1 MAKRSATPLESLE
14 IIQSTLANVRR
25 HLFYSSGPVY
35 RAWAFV
41 WFVGFTLTFFAE
53 AKPWNINVPGEALG
67 FVWAALMGGG
77 GLYTFLFY
85 RRHPVDAEYRRRF
98 ALTWLMAFTLMALT
112 VWSRT
117 AAGLSMNAVD
127 FAVLAVHTLSVIYLV
142 TGAVLLDGLQV
153 GVGLWLGASNVAALQ
168 LGFPEYTLAMGWL
181 LGIGLMVAS
190 FIEDRRRKRRA
201 GDDDD

>member
-1 MAKRSATPLESLE
+1 
-14 IIQSTLANVRR
+14 
-25 HLFYSSGPVY
+25 
-35 RAWAFV
+35 
-41 WFVGFTLTFFAE
+41 
-53 AKPWNINVPGEALG
+53 
-67 FVWAALMGGG
+67 MGGG

-153 GVGLWLGASNVAALQ
+153 GVGLWLGAQQRGRAAARFSRVYA
-168 LGFPEYTLAMGWL
+168 GHGLAARHRFDG
-181 LGIGLMVAS
+181 G
-190 FIEDRRRKRRA
+190 
-201 GDDDD
+201 

>member
-1 MAKRSATPLESLE
+1 
-14 IIQSTLANVRR
+14 
-25 HLFYSSGPVY
+25 
-35 RAWAFV
+35 
-41 WFVGFTLTFFAE
+41 
-53 AKPWNINVPGEALG
+53 
-67 FVWAALMGGG
+67 
-77 GLYTFLFY
+77 
-85 RRHPVDAEYRRRF
+85 RRF

-201 GDDDD
+201 GD